1 MFNTAKKGFTII
13 EVVIVLVIGAI
24 IMLMVFL
31 VVPQLQRS
39 QRDSRRQNDA
49 RRFLAAAEQYATN
62 NNGTYAD
69 DQTKTNTVVTTY
81 ITNSGE
87 KFEDPNGTAY
97 STGNAGPTYSAAKS
111 DVATD
116 GANPRMIYA
125 QNSNCNGQVMATATG
140 KNRIAISVF
149 QENGGRFCVS
159 N

>member
-1 MFNTAKKGFTII
+1 MLTRTKKGFTII

-31 VVPQLQRS
+31 VVPALQRS
-39 QRDSRRQNDA
+39 QRDARRQSDA

-69 DQTKTNTVVTTY
+69 DQAKTNTVVTSY

-87 KFEDPNGTAY
+87 KFEDPSGSAY
-97 STGNAGPTYSAAKS
+97 STGNAGPTYSASKL

-116 GANPRMIYA
+116 GANPRMVYA
-125 QNSNCNGQVMATATG
+125 QNSNCSGQVMATATG
-140 KNRIAISVF
+140 KNRIAVSVY
-149 QENGGRFCVS
+149 QENGGRFCV
-159 N
+159 NN